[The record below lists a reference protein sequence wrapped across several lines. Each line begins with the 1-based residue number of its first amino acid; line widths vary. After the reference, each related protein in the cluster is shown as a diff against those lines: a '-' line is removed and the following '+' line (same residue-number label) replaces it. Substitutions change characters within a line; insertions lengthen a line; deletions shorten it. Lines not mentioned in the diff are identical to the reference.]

1 MLFIFLL
8 HNTYSYKGLVYSF
21 SPIYLRS
28 EFPTFRDDGVE
39 VAEGEEDALE
49 LCLLGAHLEGVLVKV
64 VERLVQVGLHP
75 RRRLVGDLDG
85 GLEYALRYDVVLG
98 GRGRLGAQ
106 EYPVR
111 DIF

>member
-49 LCLLGAHLEGVLVKV
+49 LCLLGAHLQGVL
-64 VERLVQVGLHP
+64 
-75 RRRLVGDLDG
+75 
-85 GLEYALRYDVVLG
+85 
-98 GRGRLGAQ
+98 GARFNRKYHSQ
-106 EYPVR
+106 AGFSLK
-111 DIF
+111 IT